1 MYNEAC
7 HHAKGDE
14 ILHPI
19 TVVGLGLD
27 AGDLTDRIRGHL
39 SGPAKVVLRTARCGA
54 ADWMDGAGLAY
65 RSLDALYDTA
75 ADFDALLEAI
85 VSEIEGL
92 AQADEVVY
100 GVLDLRDLS
109 VERLLGR
116 HPEGLRL
123 IPGVPVDGALWAYAA
138 GPAAMLSACDHAAYH
153 PSADQAALIREIDSR
168 ELAAEVKLRLMERY
182 PEESAIWVSSGGA
195 VRRLPLTDLDRLPAY
210 DHRTS
215 ALVPAAP
222 DLTGLAR
229 FGYDQ
234 LTAIVRRLRAP
245 GGCPWDR
252 KQTHESL
259 ATNAVEETYE
269 VVDAIERGDAA
280 ALYDELGDLLLQVA
294 LHAEIA
300 REHGEFT
307 PDDVT
312 SAICLKLI
320 ARHPHVFGDASA
332 STSEDVLALWEQVK
346 KKEKNLTTQAEA
358 MRAVTRGLPQLMRA
372 EKVQK
377 KAAAVGF
384 DWKDAAAALPK
395 VAEETDEV
403 RAALESGEGVAEEVG
418 DLLFA
423 AVNVARLAGVQPE
436 LALKG
441 AVDKFVGRFEAVER
455 LILQDGRRM
464 EDMTL
469 PEMDVY
475 WDRVKR
481 TM

>member
-1 MYNEAC
+1 
-7 HHAKGDE
+7 
-14 ILHPI
+14 L
-19 TVVGLGLD
+19 
-27 AGDLTDRIRGHL
+27 
-39 SGPAKVVLRTARCGA
+39 
-54 ADWMDGAGLAY
+54 
-65 RSLDALYDTA
+65 
-75 ADFDALLEAI
+75 
-85 VSEIEGL
+85 
-92 AQADEVVY
+92 
-100 GVLDLRDLS
+100 
-109 VERLLGR
+109 
-116 HPEGLRL
+116 
-123 IPGVPVDGALWAYAA
+123 
-138 GPAAMLSACDHAAYH
+138 
-153 PSADQAALIREIDSR
+153 
-168 ELAAEVKLRLMERY
+168 
-182 PEESAIWVSSGGA
+182 
-195 VRRLPLTDLDRLPAY
+195 
-210 DHRTS
+210 
-215 ALVPAAP
+215 
-222 DLTGLAR
+222 
-229 FGYDQ
+229 
-234 LTAIVRRLRAP
+234 
-245 GGCPWDR
+245 DR

-418 DLLFA
+418 DLLFCRRQRGP
-423 AVNVARLAGVQPE
+423 ARRRPAG
-436 LALKG
+436 AG
-441 AVDKFVGRFEAVER
+441 A
-455 LILQDGRRM
+455 QRRGGQVRR
-464 EDMTL
+464 
-469 PEMDVY
+469 PV
-475 WDRVKR
+475 
-481 TM
+481 